1 MAENILSNLIQF
13 IPQVKGSGFQQLNKG
28 LMSTHKNL
36 FSLRNMFGAFFGY
49 DLYSSIR
56 NAVPAMVEVSQ
67 KIGAME
73 SRFRAVSTSAKA
85 GADELGWVAQQSRR
99 LGLDFLNTAD
109 NYSIFFATLK
119 NTMGQGQTRQIFE
132 QWSEAFRVLHVP
144 KEQQS
149 RVLYALREMSS
160 KGKIYMQDLAL
171 QLGNAVPDAMGL
183 AAKAMGYTGT
193 DATNRFRKAIKDGDI
208 DVKKFLVTFSNMV
221 NKTYVDSNKL
231 AEAMNKPDA
240 QLQTMAANMQLFQIA
255 MTKAGFEKD
264 LVKFLKS
271 VNVLLPKLER
281 HAHGIYKAIKLIAG
295 LILTIGLAKGF
306 WGLIRMFQDAKL
318 VFQIMGM
325 AKGLKQM
332 AEAIKL
338 IQIAGAAGQIGASG
352 SLIGIIIGALTN
364 PWILGIILVTGLT
377 IALGF
382 VIKKFFPN
390 VWSAIMSIWI
400 RLKIL
405 IWNLIDDIN
414 NHPAI
419 MAMKQ
424 WFGTEKKGFGKNVQD
439 KQNAWAQRF
448 PNHEFIFNVGGALDA
463 ANMWAYNKAMNLT
476 PLTKGMNFAR
486 QVGPALTKY
495 VIEQKYKIDVKV
507 DGVEDKKT
515 IMDSVHDAISNFAEQ
530 NKKKSAMDIINSRLF
545 GKNPFAPA

>member
-419 MAMKQ
+419 IAMKQ
-424 WFGTEKKGFGKNVQD
+424 WFGTEKKGFAKDVQN
-439 KQNAWAQRF
+439 KQEAWRQF
-448 PNHEFIFNVGGALDA
+448 TPNHEFIFNVGGALDA